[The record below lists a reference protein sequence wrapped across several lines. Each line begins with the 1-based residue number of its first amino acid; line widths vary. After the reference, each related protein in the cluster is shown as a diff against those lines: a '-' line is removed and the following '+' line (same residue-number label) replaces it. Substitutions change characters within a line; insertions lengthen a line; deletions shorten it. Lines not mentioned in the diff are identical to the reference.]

1 MALVQRS
8 NGITI
13 DLPAGLELSEPAPT
27 VPRRRG
33 PAPAAPARLIDIN
46 SALAS
51 SNFSVLDQFT
61 VERGPARPGRRAAP
75 AGASA
80 SVSIEL
86 PPDEAAVVLVE
97 EDGVFAWRF
106 ANAAAPTGRRRRGT
120 PTGAVWQ
127 FDIDLGETA
136 PAAPGRRG
144 LPIIGKAIERA
155 TATVLRFVLPT
166 VIDHVV
172 DHLERDRHEGLVA
185 IQSADPQA
193 WSGAPVAP
201 GGTGRTRV
209 LLFIH
214 GTFSSTR
221 GGFGALGA
229 TPWGQALLNTVLGQ
243 YDMVIGYDH
252 KTLSLD
258 PRQNA
263 EGLLAEL
270 QALWPAGD
278 VDIDVVCHSRGG
290 LVYRSLVETL
300 LPVTPWPAAFGKVV
314 FVAAANSGTELAN
327 SANWARLA
335 DLYTN
340 LAAMSARGLA
350 IIVPGAGAAG
360 LVLAELLDGV
370 GTLVKTIVSSALND
384 GDIPGLAAM
393 QPTGK
398 FITSINAAGPGP
410 TPGTSSY
417 FAVLSN
423 FEPDL
428 RSPDTEIPER
438 LIALL
443 KDGLIDQLLGADND
457 MVVDLA
463 SMTRIDPGAGDYFDE
478 RFDFGT
484 NGAVHHTNYFHQPQ
498 TSRAISEWLG
508 LDGAASRGRRRR
520 SAGRITAPQPV
531 EVSDDF
537 VIIEA
542 DRPLD
547 DLLLDILNQGRSEFI
562 VIDRYSDVKYAFR
575 RHEFAELVARAEQRG
590 MFGAPIGDA
599 FELHEGDRSE
609 LRRDN
614 TVVATAG
621 GATPAARRTII
632 LDGDRPVG
640 VRPLAGEA
648 LTAEQ
653 LAQTAAPIGRPREAA
668 AAEPDFSEVP
678 AEAVRP
684 VARNGHSRAGPPR
697 PSRPRRPTRG
707 GGRIEPEPAAAEPEP
722 PPGEAVSVN
731 VGAWTDA
738 ELELAQ
744 PATLTVNLSREA
756 IELPA
761 GAAAGMAGIA
771 AADPARPLLVM
782 CIGRKNLKVTGKST
796 QSVPVPAE
804 GETAELFFGIEGTTL
819 GDAQVDVIVRQTE
832 SPLAK
837 ITLKPQVVRTVTSG
851 ARAEAAAVASAGPA
865 GPPRHQLYISEIQ
878 DGNATRYHFHL
889 ELLRPGE
896 PPEPVEADSNPL
908 RGEKASYVS
917 SLYKRIEDMWGDSRD
932 KIDEFA
938 RKIRA
943 EGGAL
948 WDELIPEPIQR
959 HLWAN
964 REAIGFIQV
973 YSDEPFI
980 PWELIHMKEP
990 GKRTLPAESWF
1001 LAELGVV
1008 RWILSDDS
1016 SVCTRAPGKLRV
1028 RPGKVSAIV
1037 PDYPAASGW
1046 QLQSTQADL
1055 NSLEAIF
1062 GAVGRV
1068 PSTFNG
1074 VVAALTA
1081 ADFDLLH
1088 YAGHGVGD
1096 SSDIGDESLV
1106 LSVMRN
1112 GPRWEPDSTLGPL
1125 DVLSNASLSETPC
1138 AEFRPIVVLNC
1149 CETGR
1154 SGYTLTSVGGF
1165 AGAFLK
1171 AGAGVIVSPLWS
1183 VDDVAAGKFT
1193 QAFYASLRRGDTL
1206 AAAARAARVAIR
1218 DEGDQTWL
1226 AYTIY
1231 GEPTATLV

>member
-1 MALVQRS
+1 MALVERS

-13 DLPAGLELSEPAPT
+13 DLPAGLELSEAAPT
-27 VPRRRG
+27 AGPRRRG
-33 PAPAAPARLIDIN
+33 PGAAAPASLIDIS
-46 SALAS
+46 SALANA
-51 SNFSVLDQFT
+51 NFSVLDQFT
-61 VERGPARPGRRAAP
+61 VERGPAAPGRRAAP
-75 AGASA
+75 AGSAA
-80 SVSIEL
+80 SVSVEL
-86 PPDEAAVVLVE
+86 PPEEAAVVLVE
-97 EDGVFAWRF
+97 EDGVFTWRF
-106 ANAAAPTGRRRRGT
+106 ANAAAAPTGRRRRGA

-155 TATVLRFVLPT
+155 TATVLRFALPT

-172 DHLERDRHEGLVA
+172 DHLERDRHEGLIA
-185 IQSADPQA
+185 IQSADPQT
-193 WSGAPVAP
+193 WTGSPVAP
-201 GGTGRTRV
+201 GGTRRARV

-229 TPWGQALLNTVLGQ
+229 TPWGEALMNTVLGQ
-243 YDMVIGYDH
+243 FDLVIGYDH
-252 KTLSLD
+252 KTLSVD

-263 EGLLAEL
+263 QALLAAL
-270 QALWPAGD
+270 RALWPTGE
-278 VDIDVVCHSRGG
+278 VDFDVVCHSRGG

-300 LPVTPWPAAFGKVV
+300 LPAAPWPATFGKVV

-327 SANWARLA
+327 SANWVRLA

-350 IIVPGAGAAG
+350 IVVPGAGAAG

-370 GTLVKTIVSSALND
+370 GTLVKTIVSIALND

-393 QPTGK
+393 QPTGQ

-410 TPGTSSY
+410 TPDSSAY
-417 FAVLSN
+417 FAVVSN

-428 RSPDTEIPER
+428 RAPDAEIPER

-457 MVVDLA
+457 MVVDVA
-463 SMTRIDPGAGDYFDE
+463 SMTRIDPTAGDYFDE

-498 TSRAISEWLG
+498 TARAIGEWLAG
-508 LDGAASRGRRRR
+508 DGASSRGPRRR
-520 SAGRITAPQPV
+520 SARITPPQPV

-537 VIIEA
+537 VTIEA

-547 DLLLDILNQGRSEFI
+547 DLLLEILNQGRAEFI

-575 RHEFAELVARAEQRG
+575 RHEFAELLARAQQRG
-590 MFGAPIGDA
+590 KFGEPIGDA

-609 LRRDN
+609 LRRDGM
-614 TVVATAG
+614 VVAPSG
-621 GATPAARRTII
+621 GGTPAAHRAVI
-632 LDGDRPVG
+632 LDGDRPIG
-640 VRPLAGEA
+640 VLPLAGEA
-648 LTAEQ
+648 LTAAQ
-653 LAQTAAPIGRPREAA
+653 LAETAAPLGRTREAT
-668 AAEPDFSEVP
+668 AAEPDFSDIP
-678 AEAVRP
+678 AETARP
-684 VARNGHSRAGPPR
+684 VARNGHSRARPP
-697 PSRPRRPTRG
+697 RPRRPTRG
-707 GGRIEPEPAAAEPEP
+707 GGRIEPEPTAAETEPEAV
-722 PPGEAVSVN
+722 EAVSIN

-738 ELELAQ
+738 EIELAQ

-756 IELPA
+756 IDLPA
-761 GAAAGMAGIA
+761 GAAVGLAGIA
-771 AADPARPLLVM
+771 AADPNRPLLVM

-804 GETAELFFGIEGTTL
+804 GETAELYFGIEGTTL

-837 ITLKPQVVRTVTSG
+837 IILKPRVVQTVTSG
-851 ARAEAAAVASAGPA
+851 ARAEAAGVASPGPA
-865 GPPRHQLYISEIQ
+865 GSPRHQLYISEIQ
-878 DGNATRYHFHL
+878 DGTATRYHFHL

-908 RGEKASYVS
+908 RGDKSSYVS

-943 EGGAL
+943 EGGSL
-948 WDELIPEPIQR
+948 WDELVPEPIQR
-959 HLWAN
+959 QLWAN
-964 REAIGFIQV
+964 RESIGFIQV

-990 GKRTLPAESWF
+990 GKRTLPAQSWF

-1008 RWILSDDS
+1008 RWILSDDAN
-1016 SVCTRAPGKLRV
+1016 VCTRAPGKLRV

-1055 NSLEAIF
+1055 SSLQTIF
-1062 GAVGRV
+1062 GSARQVPPTFAAVV
-1068 PSTFNG
+1068 DS
-1074 VVAALTA
+1074 LTA

-1096 SSDIGDESLV
+1096 SSDIGDEALV
-1106 LSVMRN
+1106 LSVARN
-1112 GPRWEPDSTLGPL
+1112 GPRWEPDSTLGPN
-1125 DVLSNASLSETPC
+1125 DVTSNATLSETPC
-1138 AEFRPIVVLNC
+1138 ADFRPIVVLNC

-1193 QAFYASLRRGDTL
+1193 QAFYTALKRGDTL

-1218 DEGDQTWL
+1218 DAGDQTWL

-1231 GEPTATLV
+1231 GEPTATLA